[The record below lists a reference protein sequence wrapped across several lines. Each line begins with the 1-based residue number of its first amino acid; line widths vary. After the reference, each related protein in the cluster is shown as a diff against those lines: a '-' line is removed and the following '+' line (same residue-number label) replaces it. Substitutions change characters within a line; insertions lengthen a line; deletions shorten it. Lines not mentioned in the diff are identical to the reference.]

1 MSRKCELTGVAVRYG
16 NNVSHSQRKTRRRFE
31 PNIKTVEYK
40 SEITGQKYRLKVVA
54 RALRTVEKNGGFD
67 LFILKANSAMM
78 SDKAKKVKNWTAE
91 TKKGSISSPIKY
103 YQIPCNPVH
112 Q

>member
-1 MSRKCELTGVAVRYG
+1 MRTHIKCHCGSSG
-16 NNVSHSQRKTRRRFE
+16 SHSQRKTRRRFE

-78 SDKAKKVKNWTAE
+78 SDKAKKVKRE
-91 TKKGSISSPIKY
+91 IFKKK
-103 YQIPCNPVH
+103 NELAA
-112 Q
+112 